1 MSEHII
7 PIKTEAVNIVMASSD
22 MITMIAITTTNPI
35 VTQNVPYKKLEFL
48 SSIFL
53 V

>member
-1 MSEHII
+1 MSEHIMAI
-7 PIKTEAVNIVMASSD
+7 RTEAVKIVMASSD

-35 VTQNVPYKKLEFL
+35 VTQNVPYKKLDFL